1 MVKGRPD
8 NAVQKMHEHSRLP
21 MRRRLCVV
29 ATVVRR
35 GALED
40 AAQEDT
46 RDDLHDSDD
55 DLSASSE
62 DEDDLEEKTERMPEP
77 GPSKSAEMEGLAT
90 SGALKH
96 SSEARAGHGLQ
107 GMSYI
112 QTMAGVRPSV
122 AFQMQE
128 MQGPSDDNELDPNNV
143 EANQTQEQGSIAK
156 GKSDTGGTDGFLK
169 EYMVREGQTALPGC
183 DGLYYRLQLLICT

>member
-1 MVKGRPD
+1 MVKGGAD

-21 MRRRLCVV
+21 MRRHLCFVV
-29 ATVVRR
+29 TVVRR

-55 DLSASSE
+55 DLSASSG

-77 GPSKSAEMEGLAT
+77 GPPKSAEVEGLST

-96 SSEARAGHGLQ
+96 SSKASEARAGYGNQ
-107 GMSYI
+107 GTSHV
-112 QTMAGVRPSV
+112 QTRVGIRPSV

-128 MQGPSDDNELDPNNV
+128 MEGPNDDNELDTINV

-156 GKSDTGGTDGFLK
+156 EKGDAGSTGGFLK
-169 EYMVREGQTALPGC
+169 EYMVREGQG
-183 DGLYYRLQLLICT
+183 